1 MKTLTLGDET
11 LVLPLVLDV
20 QVDSTYIDDAKGVS
34 VAAIGGWEHEKKA
47 RMLAASPDLL
57 LAAESLLRVLPAPV
71 TFASVDPET
80 AVAVEALRTAIARA
94 RGIHV

>member
-57 LAAESLLRVLPAPV
+57 LAAE
-71 TFASVDPET
+71 E
-80 AVAVEALRTAIARA
+80 AVAASERDRLGRIPTVHIDNLRAAIARA
-94 RGIHV
+94 RGGAA